1 MIPITEGKRVCA
13 KTNMKHRHCI
23 ATVVSFVLLLCVTAI
38 LFWLVPDKN
47 FSARENRSLQTLP
60 RFDAQ
65 KLFTGEL
72 SSAYNDYFA
81 DQFVARDVLVTIKGT
96 LELLTGKGENNGILI
111 GRGGQLAKRLFE
123 TARADGNATTDSDVI
138 DAAHLQKAAM
148 GINRAAGNAEVPL
161 VVFLTGRTADVA
173 TSAFLYPT
181 EVSDAMLA
189 TLRESI
195 DQRVNYLDLVPSY
208 RNRYA
213 DGEYVYYRTD
223 HHWTTLGAYY
233 AYCDILKAF
242 GMEKEI
248 IPAKVFQKETVATNF
263 WGTFASASGFHFV
276 PPDSVELWLLGNE
289 DDFLVTADGRI
300 LDGGLY
306 NRAHLEGNDKYSVFL
321 DGTHDVVTV
330 TKKDGQ
336 NRPTLAIFKDS
347 FANSVAPFLAQ
358 HFDLVLYNLSSP
370 RTDYTDITAYTKA
383 CDADAA
389 LVLYT
394 LGNVIETD
402 KMNRLR

>member
-1 MIPITEGKRVCA
+1 
-13 KTNMKHRHCI
+13 MKHRHCI

-189 TLRESI
+189 TLRENI
-195 DQRVNYLDLVPSY
+195 DHRVNYLDLVPSY

-242 GMEKEI
+242 GMGKEI
-248 IPAKVFQKETVATNF
+248 IPAKDFQKETVATNF
-263 WGTFASASGFHFV
+263 WGTFTSASGFHFV

-289 DDFLVTADGRI
+289 DDFLVTADGRA
-300 LDGGLY
+300 LDGGFY
-306 NRAHLEGNDKYSVFL
+306 NRTHLEGNDKYSVFL
-321 DGTHDVVTV
+321 DGTHDVVTI
-330 TKKDGQ
+330 TKKDGE

-370 RTDYTDITAYTKA
+370 RTDYTDVTAYTKA

>member
-1 MIPITEGKRVCA
+1 
-13 KTNMKHRHCI
+13 MKHRHCI

-38 LFWLVPDKN
+38 LFWLIPDKN

-60 RFDAQ
+60 RFDAE
-65 KLFTGEL
+65 KLFAGEL
-72 SSAYNDYFA
+72 SHAYNDYYA

-96 LELLTGKGENNGILI
+96 LELLSGKGENNGILM
-111 GRGGQLAKRLFE
+111 GNGGQLAKRLFD

-138 DAAHLQKAAM
+138 DTMHLQNAAK
-148 GINRAAGNAEVPL
+148 GINRAMENAEVPL

-173 TSAFLYPT
+173 ASAFLYPT
-181 EVSDAMLA
+181 EASDKMLA
-189 TLRESI
+189 TLRENV
-195 DQRVNYLDLVPSY
+195 DDHAHYLDLVPNY
-208 RNRYA
+208 RTLYA
-213 DGEYVYYRTD
+213 DGEYIYYRTD

-233 AYCDILKAF
+233 SYCEILKAY
-242 GMEKEI
+242 GMEKDI
-248 IPAKVFQKETVATNF
+248 IPAENFQKEIVANDF
-263 WGTFASASGFHFV
+263 YGTFASASGFHFV
-276 PPDSVELWLLGNE
+276 PPDTVELWLLGNE
-289 DDFLVTADGRI
+289 DEFLVTADGRV
-300 LDGGLY
+300 LDGGFY
-306 NRAHLEGNDKYSVFL
+306 NRAHLSGNDKYSVFL

-336 NRPTLAIFKDS
+336 KRPTLAIFKDS

-370 RTDYTDITAYTKA
+370 RTDYTDVTAYTKA

-402 KMNRLR
+402 KINRLR

>member
-1 MIPITEGKRVCA
+1 
-13 KTNMKHRHCI
+13 MKHRHCI

-138 DAAHLQKAAM
+138 DTAHLQKAAM

-208 RNRYA
+208 RKRYA

-248 IPAKVFQKETVATNF
+248 IPAKAFQKETVATNF

-289 DDFLVTADGRI
+289 DDFLVTADGRA
-300 LDGGLY
+300 LDGGFY
-306 NRAHLEGNDKYSVFL
+306 NRTHLEGNDKYSVFL

-330 TKKDGQ
+330 TKKDGE

-347 FANSVAPFLAQ
+347 FANSIAPFLAQ

-370 RTDYTDITAYTKA
+370 RTDYTDVTAYTKA